1 MRMMTASIVA
11 LAALAGIHPARAQE
25 RVDVWI
31 RNGSVYD
38 GTGAAPRSA
47 DVGVRGD
54 RIVFVG
60 RAPAGL
66 TAARTIDAKGLIVVP
81 GFIDPHTH
89 TDGDLRS
96 PERRGLPGF
105 LLQGVTTVIVGSD
118 GRGPIDVA
126 NARAAIDR
134 DGAGTN
140 VAFLVGHTTARQ
152 RVLGGSAAA
161 PTPVQLDS
169 MRTLIAKGMRE
180 GAFGISTGL
189 YYAPASYASTEEVIA
204 LSKVVGEAGG
214 YYDSHIRDESSYSI
228 GLLAAVEEV
237 LRIGREAKLPTH
249 IAHIKALGVDVWGK
263 SGEVIDKIQA
273 ARKAG
278 QKVTADQYPY
288 TASGSGIG
296 ASLLPRWAEAGGR
309 DSLRRRLADP
319 TIRDTLVA
327 EMRNNLRRRGGP
339 DALLI
344 TAGQWKGRRLS
355 EVAKQTGVDPIDAA
369 ITIVAGG
376 DAGVASFNMQEADID
391 NFMQQDFV
399 VTGSDGSGGHP
410 RKFGTFPRKLRRYV
424 LDRGVITLAR
434 AVEASSRQTAEIVG
448 IADRGVLAAGKFADV
463 VVLDS
468 TRLIDRSTY
477 ESPEEL
483 AEGIVYVLVN
493 GRVAVD
499 GGKPNGTLAGRALAR
514 PTRR

>member
-1 MRMMTASIVA
+1 MRMRLAWFLAFSVAAGADTA
-11 LAALAGIHPARAQE
+11 AAQD

-38 GTGAAPRSA
+38 GTGAAPRLA
-47 DVGVRGD
+47 DLGVRGD

-66 TAARTIDAKGLIVVP
+66 TAGRTIDAKGLVVVP

-89 TDGDLRS
+89 VDGDLRS
-96 PERRGLPGF
+96 SERRGLPGF

-118 GRGPIDVA
+118 GRGPIEVTD
-126 NARAAIDR
+126 ARAAVDR

-161 PTPVQLDS
+161 PTAAQLDS
-169 MRTLIAKGMRE
+169 MRALIAKGMRE

-204 LSKVVGEAGG
+204 LSKVAAEAGG

-237 LRIGREAKLPTH
+237 LRIGREAGLPTH

-263 SGEVIDKIQA
+263 SGDVIAAIQA

-278 QKVTADQYPY
+278 QRVTADQYPY
-288 TASGSGIG
+288 TASGSSIG

-309 DSLRRRLADP
+309 DSLRRRLADR

-327 EMRNNLRRRGGP
+327 EMRNNLRRRGGA

-355 EVAKQTGVDPIDAA
+355 EVARETGVDPIDAA
-369 ITIVAGG
+369 ITIVAAG

-391 NFMQQDFV
+391 NFMRQDFV

-424 LDRGVITLAR
+424 LDRGVISFAR

-448 IADRGVLAAGKFADV
+448 IADRGVLAAGKYADV

-468 TRLIDRSTY
+468 TRLTDRSTY
-477 ESPEEL
+477 EAPEEL
-483 AEGIVYVLVN
+483 AEGVVFVLVN

-514 PTRR
+514 PARR